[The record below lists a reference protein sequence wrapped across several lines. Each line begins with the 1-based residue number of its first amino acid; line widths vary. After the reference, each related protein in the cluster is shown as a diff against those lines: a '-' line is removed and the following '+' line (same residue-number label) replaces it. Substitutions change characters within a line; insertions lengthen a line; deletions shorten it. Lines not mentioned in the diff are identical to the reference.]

1 MVATPV
7 VEALNVTE
15 QEAIPAVVPAD
26 RVHGLPVN
34 APVTP
39 VTLKV
44 TVPVGVGA
52 PVEVP
57 EIVTVHVED

>member
-15 QEAIPAVVPAD
+15 HEAVPAVVPAA
-26 RVHGLPVN
+26 RVHGLLVN
-34 APVTP
+34 EGVTP
-39 VTLKV
+39 VAVKV